1 MENIHYFLVLTSR
14 TCSISYSVSSS
25 ELSFSDTDF
34 GVVSASFFDSISGSF
49 FGTFGD
55 FLDLVGDGLIFRF
68 FGLGLGLD
76 SIFGFDSEF
85 FSVFLEDFFRRNFSS
100 SSDAVSSTF
109 FAGSHVGSQGSPF
122 SSTPDHL
129 TRYLVLP
136 LNSYLRL

>member
-1 MENIHYFLVLTSR
+1 MENIYYFLVLTSR
-14 TCSISYSVSSS
+14 TSSISYSVSSS

-34 GVVSASFFDSISGSF
+34 GVFSASFFDSISGSF

-55 FLDLVGDGLIFRF
+55 LLDLVGDGLIFRF

-85 FSVFLEDFFRRNFSS
+85 FSVFLEDVFRRNFSS

-109 FAGSHVGSQGSPF
+109 FAGSHDGSQGSPF

-129 TRYLVLP
+129 TRYFVLP
-136 LNSYLRL
+136 LNS